1 MKFNL
6 NLEDIKYA
14 KILYQD
20 LDGTPCSTKAA
31 IKSVD
36 EREVITCTKFEKTV
50 NLNVPQEVTL
60 SLVCK
65 DGLYRTKTKLKSFYN
80 QNDYIFFVLE
90 APQGL
95 EYTQNREF
103 FRVPVEYDCVYT
115 VFSDNKKYEYKTHT
129 YDISAN
135 GVSIFMT
142 EHKISNAESTL
153 EIIFDGI
160 TIATQVKYIRSEK
173 IENGYKL
180 SFAFS
185 AITNTDRDF
194 ISQICI
200 RKQLEQKRNSIK

>member
-6 NLEDIKYA
+6 NLEDIKYT

-20 LDGTPCSTKAA
+20 LDGTPCTTKAA

-36 EREVITCTKFEKTV
+36 ERELIACAKFENSV
-50 NLNVPQEVTL
+50 NIKSPQEVTL

-65 DGLYRTKTKLKSFYN
+65 DGLYRTKTKLKSSYEHGE
-80 QNDYIFFVLE
+80 YIFFALE
-90 APQGL
+90 TPQGL

-115 VFSDNKKYEYKTHT
+115 VFSDNKKYAYKTHT
-129 YDISAN
+129 CDISAN

-142 EHKISNAESTL
+142 EHKITDKDSTL
-153 EIIFDGI
+153 EITFDGI
-160 TIATQVKYIRSEK
+160 DIATKVKYIRSEK
-173 IENGYKL
+173 VENGYKL